1 MQSFKEYF
9 YQMLL
14 ERQDIKHQK
23 NARAWV
29 EDKINHIKTGI
40 TSLANRIIKY
50 HPEKT
55 TREEKSDLR
64 NETQNIFN
72 YILKPIVFKKITSE
86 IKGEYDPKYHW
97 IYVHDNDAI
106 LHLSELEKLMKIFIA
121 RSDKFD
127 MRQIKENGG
136 INVIKKKIQYYLEN
150 FLTAID
156 KEHIRSTIYHEYIHS
171 KQDEFF
177 KGTTSLKQAYNRGA
191 KQQDKKQQILDFYK
205 KQIKTNKMTVDEAE
219 AEASRRISHLINS
232 EYYNDAGE
240 TNAYILQAFNDI
252 IQDKSINSFQQFLS
266 KLQEKLQSNLKY
278 FNSSNKRKLVKRAYE
293 FYTNQQDQS
302 VKI

>member
-23 NARAWV
+23 NAQAWV

-55 TREEKSDLR
+55 THDEKCDLR
-64 NETQNIFN
+64 NETQNIFS
-72 YILKPIVFKKITSE
+72 YILNPIVFKKVTSE
-86 IKGEYDPKYHW
+86 TKGEYDPKYHW
-97 IYVHDNDAI
+97 IYVHDNDVV

-136 INVIKKKIQYYLEN
+136 INVIKKKIQYHLEN
-150 FLTAID
+150 FITAID
-156 KEHIRSTIYHEYIHS
+156 KDHIKSTIYHEYIHS

-177 KGTTSLKQAYNRGA
+177 KGTTSLKQSYNRGA
-191 KQQDKKQQILDFYK
+191 KQQSKKQQILDFYK
-205 KQIKTNKMTVDEAE
+205 NQIKMNKMTVDEAE
-219 AEASRRISHLINS
+219 AEASKRISHLINS

>member
-23 NARAWV
+23 NAQAWV

-55 TREEKSDLR
+55 THDEKCDLR

-72 YILKPIVFKKITSE
+72 YILTPIVFKKVTSE
-86 IKGEYDPKYHW
+86 TKGEYDPKYHW
-97 IYVHDNDAI
+97 IYVHDNDVV

-136 INVIKKKIQYYLEN
+136 INVIKKKIQYHLEN
-150 FLTAID
+150 FITAID
-156 KEHIRSTIYHEYIHS
+156 KDHIKSTIYHEYIHS

-177 KGTTSLKQAYNRGA
+177 KGTTSLKQSYNRGA
-191 KQQDKKQQILDFYK
+191 KQQSKKQQILDFYK
-205 KQIKTNKMTVDEAE
+205 NQIKMNKMTVDEAE
-219 AEASRRISHLINS
+219 AEASKRISHLINS